1 MLEKNIVDRVPTH
14 PGRIKLTPVEGQTD
28 LFDMARADD
37 PTVEGTPLDKATLDS
52 IIQSRLTGRYYE
64 PTVTSELVAG
74 KSGITVSPIPSSGWV
89 YDADNRLIARSGS
102 FVVKAD
108 SDQNTSSNRV
118 DDVFDSSGWQ
128 NVGGTEAWI
137 EVSHVQAFKV
147 RSIRFAIELQY
158 TSRLTQLE
166 IQGSTNGTTWQALGT
181 YSSGELTF
189 NTDMS
194 YTLVNIGDYNYYRLV
209 FTSDG
214 SNRVTVKNLQYQ
226 LYDISSYKNNY
237 ILDKMPLVWDRGQ
250 RLTISTP
257 TTVSTFAVT
266 ENTLNGVKVNS
277 ILASGKRY
285 ELTYNGSTFDAKG
298 V

>member
-1 MLEKNIVDRVPTH
+1 MKEVDFKDRVPTH
-14 PGRIKLTPVEGQTD
+14 AGRVKLIPVEGQPNI
-28 LFDMARADD
+28 FDTERADE
-37 PTVEGTPLDKATLDS
+37 PTEPGTPLDKATFES
-52 IIQSRLTGRYYE
+52 IVKSRLTGRFYE
-64 PTVTSELVAG
+64 PTATRETVAG
-74 KSGITVSPIPSSGWV
+74 KSGLTVSPIPTSGWV
-89 YDADNRLIARSGS
+89 YDADNRLIARSGN

-108 SDQNTSSNRV
+108 SDQNTSANRV
-118 DDVFDSSGWQ
+118 DDVFDSDGWQ

-137 EVSHVQAFKV
+137 EVYHMQAFKV

-158 TSRLTQLE
+158 TSRLIQLE

-189 NTDMS
+189 NTNMS
-194 YTLVNIGDYNYYRLV
+194 YSLVNIGDYNYYRLV

-237 ILDKMPLVWDRGQ
+237 ILDKMPVVWDIGQ
-250 RLTISTP
+250 RLTIYTP
-257 TTVSTFAVT
+257 SNVNTYAVA
-266 ENTLNGVKVNS
+266 ENTLNGVKVNTV
-277 ILASGKRY
+277 LQSGRRY
-285 ELTYNGSTFDAKG
+285 ELRYNGSTFDAKE